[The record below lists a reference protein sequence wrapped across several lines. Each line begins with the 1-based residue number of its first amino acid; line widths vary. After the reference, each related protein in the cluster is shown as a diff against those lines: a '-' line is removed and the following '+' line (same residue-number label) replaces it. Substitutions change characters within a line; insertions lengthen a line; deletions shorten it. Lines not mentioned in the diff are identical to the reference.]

1 MTSWYHDILNSSP
14 QGQTSGRAYC
24 GQPPVQSLQRTPH
37 VGRHLVTQKKTNE
50 RILKGWKRFVTPLR
64 YLQLLASK
72 SPKPPCL
79 ATLQQQTTSCDP
91 SCINSTTF
99 SSEMFWLQLAVLLS
113 AANALN
119 CGSTFCTAITAG
131 CLLWNKAAAA
141 YHDFHVPTRSL
152 CQPLVLAARQLKQTS
167 VSLCPPWRCESA
179 LLEQREEISAN
190 RL

>member
-1 MTSWYHDILNSSP
+1 
-14 QGQTSGRAYC
+14 
-24 GQPPVQSLQRTPH
+24 
-37 VGRHLVTQKKTNE
+37 
-50 RILKGWKRFVTPLR
+50 
-64 YLQLLASK
+64 
-72 SPKPPCL
+72 
-79 ATLQQQTTSCDP
+79 
-91 SCINSTTF
+91 
-99 SSEMFWLQLAVLLS
+99 MFWLQLAVLLS

-131 CLLWNKAAAA
+131 RLLWNKAATT